1 MTKSIRIDAEA
12 DDEISHAIDRYE
24 REREGLGAEFWDELK
39 AAMRTLE
46 APGPEC
52 GPVIGLPRELG
63 VRRKL
68 LARFSTR
75 SSSWKAIRSSGS
87 FRSCMV
93 IGVPLTGVVVSE
105 RSGCVAIGPSATSAV
120 KPRSATGKCRK
131 SRSSTTR
138 RSTTRSRRE
147 SLMRD
152 HPSDAVDETDPC
164 RARRNGARR
173 LARAEDRRSW

>member
-24 REREGLGAEFWDELK
+24 REREGLGAELWDELK

-68 LARFSTR
+68 LARFPY
-75 SSSWKAIRSSGS
+75 AIVFVEGDTFVR
-87 FRSCMV
+87 V
-93 IGVPLTGVVVSE
+93 ISVMHGH
-105 RSGCVAIGPSATSAV
+105 
-120 KPRSATGKCRK
+120 
-131 SRSSTTR
+131 R
-138 RSTTRSRRE
+138 RPAYW
-147 SLMRD
+147 
-152 HPSDAVDETDPC
+152 H
-164 RARRNGARR
+164 RR
-173 LARAEDRRSW
+173 L